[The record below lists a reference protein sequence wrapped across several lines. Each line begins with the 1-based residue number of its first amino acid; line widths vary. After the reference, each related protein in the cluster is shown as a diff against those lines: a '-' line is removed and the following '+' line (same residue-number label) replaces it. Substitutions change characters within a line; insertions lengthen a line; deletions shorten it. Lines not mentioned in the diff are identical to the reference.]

1 MTDNSP
7 TTASMTN
14 ATIEL
19 VRDGPVL
26 HVWLNRPLKHNALNT
41 EVLEGIARV
50 FIDVQTDFDVRV
62 VVLGGRGPSFSSG
75 ADRRATPGRA
85 ASVTAAATMNAPS
98 DREHRYAGQIGLR
111 ACNAIAD
118 CEVPTIARVQGWCIG
133 GGFALAL
140 ACDFRIASH
149 DARFSIPEVDLGV
162 PLTWGATPRLIAEIG
177 AARARELILMCDAI
191 DAAQAYRLGV
201 AHRHVPAEQLDVVV
215 ADWAR
220 RLATKPE
227 LAVNEAKSQFRAY
240 ARRSVLGD
248 FTEADGDLLARAS
261 TTDAARNAFGSGTDN

>member
-1 MTDNSP
+1 MNDNSP
-7 TTASMTN
+7 TIASVAN
-14 ATIEL
+14 GTIEL

-26 HVWLNRPLKHNALNT
+26 QVWLNRPLKHNALNT
-41 EVLEGIARV
+41 ELLEGVARV
-50 FIDVQTDFDVRV
+50 FVDVQTDFGVKV

-75 ADRRATPGRA
+75 ADRRAAPGRS
-85 ASVTAAATMNAPS
+85 ASVMAAATIDPLS
-98 DREHRYAGQIGLR
+98 DRELRYAGQIGLR
-111 ACNAIAD
+111 ACAAISD

-177 AARARELILMCDAI
+177 AARARELILMGDQI

-201 AHRHVPAEQLDVVV
+201 AHRHVPAEELDAVV
-215 ADWAR
+215 ADWAH

-261 TTDAARNAFGSGTDN
+261 VSDAARTAFGSSAGN

>member
-1 MTDNSP
+1 MKDNLP
-7 TTASMTN
+7 TVASVAN
-14 ATIEL
+14 GTIEL

-50 FIDVQTDFDVRV
+50 FIGVQTDFGVRV

-75 ADRRATPGRA
+75 ADRRAAPGRS
-85 ASVTAAATMNAPS
+85 ASVTAAATTDPPS
-98 DREHRYAGQIGLR
+98 DRECRYAGQIGLR
-111 ACNAIAD
+111 ACAAIAD

-149 DARFSIPEVDLGV
+149 DAHFSIPEVDLGV

-177 AARARELILMCDAI
+177 AARARELILMGDQI
-191 DAAQAYRLGV
+191 DAEQAHRLGV
-201 AHRHVPAEQLDVVV
+201 AHRHVPLPELDAAV
-215 ADWAR
+215 AAWAQ

-261 TTDAARNAFGSGTDN
+261 ATDAARNAFGSVTGD